1 MKKIFKIK
9 NFDSLY
15 RIKLK
20 TREYKKFFK
29 TLIYLFLIK
38 TPIKLVNNFIYNF
51 FFQKKIKSIINNYT
65 FNDKYIFTDHDWFIE
80 KLPLFINY
88 FTKNLSQKQKTK
100 DILEIGSYEGRSAVF
115 FNEFFNLKSFTAVD
129 TWGGSDEHGD
139 KIKQKMA
146 GIEKNFDHNLKYF
159 KNIIKIKSTSDH
171 FFKKNI
177 KYYDLILIDGSHKK
191 LFVTKDL
198 NNSFKYLN
206 KNGYLLI
213 DDFDFIFYNLR
224 DNVASSFIDF
234 YHKNKNFI
242 EIIYIYQQILI
253 KKI

>member
-9 NFDSLY
+9 NFIFLY
-15 RIKLK
+15 RMKLK
-20 TREYKKFFK
+20 IREYKKFFK
-29 TLIYLFLIK
+29 TVIYLFLIK
-38 TPIKLVNNFIYNF
+38 TPIYLINNFIYNF
-51 FFQKKIKSIINNYT
+51 FFQLKIKSIINNYT
-65 FNDKYIFTDHDWFIE
+65 INNKYIFTDHDWFIE
-80 KLPLFINY
+80 KLPLFIDY
-88 FTKNLSQKQKTK
+88 FTKNSSQKEKTK

-115 FNEFFNLKSFTAVD
+115 LNEFFNLKSFTAVD

-159 KNIIKIKSTSDH
+159 KNIIKKKSKSDH
-171 FFKKNI
+171 FFKENK
-177 KYYDLILIDGSHKK
+177 KYYDLILVDGSHKK
-191 LFVTKDL
+191 FFVTKDL

-224 DNVASSFIDF
+224 DNVASAFINF
-234 YHKNKNFI
+234 YKKNKSSI
-242 EIIYIYQQILI
+242 KIIYVYQQILI